1 MPASFLRVCRLL
13 HPYDRRC
20 DCCCGNQN
28 TVDVGWGLLLLCGSY
43 SHHGTVWSPVIGA
56 KAPRSG
62 SKPWY
67 EEVWAGLSLGKMP
80 LHVLPQELSTR
91 TCDAVITLWCYL
103 HQCAHPQSPLL
114 QVPWPISSMG
124 ATIISSGIFP
134 ANMHTSQSYR
144 HRDLPQPRPPIP
156 LWEH

>member
-1 MPASFLRVCRLL
+1 MLGEVSF
-13 HPYDRRC
+13 
-20 DCCCGNQN
+20 
-28 TVDVGWGLLLLCGSY
+28 LLCGSY

-67 EEVWAGLSLGKMP
+67 EEVWAGALSLGKMP

-91 TCDAVITLWCYL
+91 TCDAVHHSVMLSPT
-103 HQCAHPQSPLL
+103 QCAHPQSPLL

-124 ATIISSGIFP
+124 ATIISSGIFQ

-144 HRDLPQPRPPIP
+144 HRDLPQPCLHSHCGSTSNQTHTLAPP
-156 LWEH
+156 LSWWLRW